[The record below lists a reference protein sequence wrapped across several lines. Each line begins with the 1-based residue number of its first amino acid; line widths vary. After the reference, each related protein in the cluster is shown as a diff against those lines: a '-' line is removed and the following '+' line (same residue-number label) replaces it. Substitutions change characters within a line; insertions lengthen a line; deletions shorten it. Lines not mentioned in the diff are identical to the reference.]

1 MYTKRFSAQP
11 WAALRAAWNPIGP
24 EREASMIDLAG
35 HRILIIE
42 DEVMIALL
50 LETMIQQLGGVVGA
64 KVSRLA
70 DALSALHHDAQ
81 GFDAAT
87 LDIDL
92 AGEAADEVA
101 VELDAQHVPF
111 ILVTGYEASLILERF
126 PGRPVVL
133 KPVILDELAAA
144 FRTLMLHPKGL

>member
-1 MYTKRFSAQP
+1 
-11 WAALRAAWNPIGP
+11 
-24 EREASMIDLAG
+24 MIDLAG
-35 HRILIIE
+35 RRILIIE

-64 KVSRLA
+64 KVARLA
-70 DALSALHHDAQ
+70 DALSAVHDPAQ
-81 GFDAAT
+81 GFHAAT

-101 VELDAQHVPF
+101 IELDAQHVPF
-111 ILVTGYEASLILERF
+111 ILVTGYEDPLILERF

-144 FRTLMLHPKGL
+144 FGKVMPHPKGG